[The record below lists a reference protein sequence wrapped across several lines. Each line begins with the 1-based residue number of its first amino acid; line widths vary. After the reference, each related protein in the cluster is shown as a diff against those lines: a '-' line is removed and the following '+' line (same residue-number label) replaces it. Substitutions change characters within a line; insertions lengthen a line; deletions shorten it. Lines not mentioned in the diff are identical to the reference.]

1 MNHSNEPGGPGPDK
15 MTDRILV
22 WGAGAVG
29 GTIGAYLSRAG
40 HDVTFVD
47 RVREHVDAI
56 RDPTRGLHITGPI
69 ADLTV
74 TATAA
79 TPESVRGT
87 WKHIFLAVKAHQ
99 TEEACT
105 ALVPHLAEDGHVVSL
120 QNGLCERV
128 IADIVGPRRTIG
140 AFVNFGADWI
150 APGEILYSNRGAVV
164 VGEIDGAIT
173 ARLRELHAL
182 LQIFDPDATVS
193 GKVWSYL
200 WGKLGYASL
209 LFAQAAGQLGI
220 ADCLARPELLP
231 LWRALAG
238 EAVRVAFAEGTEP
251 RGFNG
256 FDPQAFSPGA
266 TEERARQSIA
276 AMVSFNRPNAKTHSG
291 VWRDLAIHRRRTEVD
306 QQVGAVVRIGRQHGI
321 ACDTSAALVRMI
333 HEIESGQR
341 PQSDDNLSELL
352 HA

>member
-1 MNHSNEPGGPGPDK
+1 M
-15 MTDRILV
+15 

-29 GTIGAYLSRAG
+29 GTIGGFLTRAG

-56 RDPTRGLHITGPI
+56 RDPARGLHITGPI

-74 TATAA
+74 TAGAS

-87 WKHIFLAVKAHQ
+87 WKHVFLAVKAHQ

-105 ALVPHLAEDGHVVSL
+105 ALAPHLADDGHVVSL

-128 IADIVGPRRTIG
+128 IAGIVGPQRTIG

-173 ARLRELHAL
+173 ARLRGLHAL
-182 LQIFDPDATVS
+182 LQTFDPDATAS
-193 GKVWSYL
+193 EHVWSYL
-200 WGKLGYASL
+200 WGKLGYGSL
-209 LFAQAAGQLGI
+209 LFAQAVGQLGI

-231 LWRALAG
+231 LWRELAG
-238 EAVRVAFAEGTEP
+238 EAVRVAVAEGTEP

-256 FDPQAFSPGA
+256 FDPHAFYPDG
-266 TEERARQSIA
+266 TEERARQSVA

-306 QQVGAVVRIGRQHGI
+306 EQVGAVVQIGRRHGI
-321 ACDTSAALVRMI
+321 ACNKSAALVRMI
-333 HEIESGQR
+333 HQIENGQR
-341 PQSDDNLSELL
+341 LQSDNNLSELL